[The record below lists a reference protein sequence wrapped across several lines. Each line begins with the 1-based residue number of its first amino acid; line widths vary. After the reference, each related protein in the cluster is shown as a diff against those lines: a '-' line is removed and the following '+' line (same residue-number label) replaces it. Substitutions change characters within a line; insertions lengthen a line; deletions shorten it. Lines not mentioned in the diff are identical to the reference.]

1 MARMRAKDRR
11 RQLLKI
17 AADLF
22 ARRGY
27 RGATTAE
34 LTRLAGITEPIL
46 YRHFEHKLDLFI
58 SVIDDAGEQI
68 ISSLRNALEGLD
80 DPQSRL
86 SALLAGNP
94 ATGRPRRGP
103 YRVILCAMAEARHIP
118 AIRAAVRTHLTA
130 MHAFLA
136 AEIVQLQT
144 KGAVRSDQT
153 PQALARLL
161 INLLIGGE
169 MATWGVMPR
178 TPATPRKIEPAAL
191 LRALLKAP

>member
-34 LTRLAGITEPIL
+34 LARLAGITEPIL

-68 ISSLRNALEGLD
+68 ISSLRNALDGLD

-94 ATGRPRRGP
+94 ATGRPGRGP
-103 YRVILCAMAEARHIP
+103 YRVILCAMAEARHNP

-144 KGAVRSDQT
+144 RGAVRSDQT

-169 MATWGVMPR
+169 MAASGVMPR
-178 TPATPRKIEPAAL
+178 TPATPKKIEPAAV
-191 LRALLKAP
+191 LRALLQAP

>member
-27 RGATTAE
+27 HGATTAE
-34 LTRLAGITEPIL
+34 LARLAGIAPPIL
-46 YRHFEHKLDLFI
+46 YRHFDHKLDLFI
-58 SVIDDAGEQI
+58 SVIENAGEQI
-68 ISSLRNALEGLD
+68 ISSWRNALDGLD

-94 ATGRPRRGP
+94 ATGRPGRGP
-103 YRVILCAMAEARHIP
+103 YRVILCAMAEARHNP
-118 AIRAAVRTHLTA
+118 AIRAAVQTHLTA

-144 KGAVRSDQT
+144 CGAVRSDQ
-153 PQALARLL
+153 PANALAWLVIQQALGSGMLSPLGAAKPSRARDKPDIQHLL
-161 INLLIGGE
+161 EKLLS
-169 MATWGVMPR
+169 PC
-178 TPATPRKIEPAAL
+178 
-191 LRALLKAP
+191 

>member
-34 LTRLAGITEPIL
+34 LARLAGITEPIL
-46 YRHFEHKLDLFI
+46 YRHFEHKLDLFV

-68 ISSLRNALEGLD
+68 ISSWRNGLEGLD
-80 DPQSRL
+80 NPQSRL

-94 ATGRPRRGP
+94 ATGRPGRGS
-103 YRVILCAMAEARHIP
+103 YRVILCAMAEARHNP
-118 AIRAAVRTHLTA
+118 AIGAAVRTHLTA

-144 KGAVRSDQT
+144 TGAVRRDQA

-161 INLLIGGE
+161 ISVLIGGE
-169 MATWGVMPR
+169 MATWGVMSR
-178 TPATPRKIEPAAL
+178 TSATPRKTEPAAV
-191 LRALLKAP
+191 LRALLQAP

>member
-27 RGATTAE
+27 HGATTAE
-34 LTRLAGITEPIL
+34 LARLAGITEPIL

-58 SVIDDAGEQI
+58 SVIVDAGEQI
-68 ISSLRNALEGLD
+68 IASWRNALEGLD

-94 ATGRPRRGP
+94 ATGRRGRGP
-103 YRVILCAMAEARHIP
+103 YRVILCAMAEARHNP

-144 KGAVRSDQT
+144 RGAVRSDQT

-178 TPATPRKIEPAAL
+178 TPAATRKIEPAAV
-191 LRALLKAP
+191 LRALLQAP

>member
-1 MARMRAKDRR
+1 MRAKDRR

-27 RGATTAE
+27 HGATTAE
-34 LTRLAGITEPIL
+34 LARLAGITEPIL

-68 ISSLRNALEGLD
+68 ISGWRNALEGLD

-94 ATGRPRRGP
+94 ATGRPGRGP
-103 YRVILCAMAEARHIP
+103 YRVILCAMAEARHNP

-144 KGAVRSDQT
+144 RGAVRSDQT

-169 MATWGVMPR
+169 MATGGVMPR
-178 TPATPRKIEPAAL
+178 TPATPRKIEPAAVL
-191 LRALLKAP
+191 QALLQAP

>member
-17 AADLF
+17 AAGLF

-34 LTRLAGITEPIL
+34 LARLAGITQPIL

-68 ISSLRNALEGLD
+68 ISSWRNALEGLD

-94 ATGRPRRGP
+94 ATGRPGRGP
-103 YRVILCAMAEARHIP
+103 YRVILCAIAEARHNP

-144 KGAVRSDQT
+144 TGAVRSDQT

-169 MATWGVMPR
+169 MATWDVMPR
-178 TPATPRKIEPAAL
+178 TPATPRKIEPTAV
-191 LRALLKAP
+191 LRALLQAP

>member
-27 RGATTAE
+27 HGATTAE
-34 LTRLAGITEPIL
+34 LARLASITEPIL
-46 YRHFEHKLDLFI
+46 YRHFDHKLDLFI
-58 SVIDDAGEQI
+58 SVIKNAGEQI
-68 ISSLRNALEGLD
+68 ISSWRKALEGLD

-94 ATGRPRRGP
+94 ATGQRARGP
-103 YRVILCAMAEARHIP
+103 YRVILCAMAEARHNP
-118 AIRAAVRTHLTA
+118 AIRAAVQTHLTA

-144 KGAVRSDQT
+144 CGAVRSDQ
-153 PQALARLL
+153 PANALAWLVVQQALGSGMLSPLGAAKPSRARDKPDIQRLL
-161 INLLIGGE
+161 EELLN
-169 MATWGVMPR
+169 PC
-178 TPATPRKIEPAAL
+178 
-191 LRALLKAP
+191 

>member
-1 MARMRAKDRR
+1 MRAKDRR

-34 LTRLAGITEPIL
+34 LARLAGIAPPIL

-58 SVIDDAGEQI
+58 SVIDDACEQI
-68 ISSLRNALEGLD
+68 ISSWRKALEGLD

-86 SALLAGNP
+86 STLLAGNP
-94 ATGRPRRGP
+94 ATGRRGRGP
-103 YRVILCAMAEARHIP
+103 YRVILCAMAEARHNP

-144 KGAVRSDQT
+144 RGAVRGDHPANALAWLVIQ
-153 PQALARLL
+153 QALGSGMLSPLGAAKPSRARDKPNIQRLL
-161 INLLIGGE
+161 DELLS
-169 MATWGVMPR
+169 PC
-178 TPATPRKIEPAAL
+178 
-191 LRALLKAP
+191 